1 MSYRIVKFRFSSP
14 FRFGRNFID
23 NCETGFTA
31 DTFFSAL
38 YIEALKSGKS
48 EELYRYVQNGTLL
61 FSDAFPWYGKTLC
74 LPKPLSAGE
83 TERQAYGS
91 SVKKKKLKKL
101 KYISVDD
108 FDSYLGGT
116 FSIENYSDP
125 VASHIRQYLKVN
137 AAVRGNEE
145 TLPYRIRLCEFSGTS
160 GAGAYNSADN
170 TCSAG
175 YSSGTA
181 ACDKAER
188 KTGDSAKESDE
199 AEAGFCSFDSGLY
212 IIVKCSE
219 GSAEE
224 MFRELLSYLSF
235 SGIGGKRSS
244 GCGRFKFEI
253 LDAPVPLAARL
264 DSTRGKVMSLSIS
277 LPEDSEL
284 EKALEGGAYTVVKR
298 SGFIASETFASQQMK
313 KKDLYML
320 KSGSCF
326 NTTFRG
332 SVRNVACRGGSHPVF
347 RYGKPIF
354 LGIDS

>member
-1 MSYRIVKFRFSSP
+1 MNYRIVKFRFSSP

-23 NCETGFTA
+23 NCETGFAA

-48 EELYRYVQNGTLL
+48 EDLYRNVQNGTLL
-61 FSDAFPWYGKTLC
+61 FSDAFPWYGNTLC

-101 KYISVDD
+101 KYISADD
-108 FDSYLGGT
+108 FDSYLNGT
-116 FSIENYSDP
+116 FSIENHSDP
-125 VASHIRQYLKVN
+125 VASYIRQYLKVN
-137 AAVRGNEE
+137 AAVRGNDE
-145 TLPYRIRLCEFSGTS
+145 TLPYRIRMCEFRGTS
-160 GAGAYNSADN
+160 GAAADGRTETPAGGTGGCRAEINGAGADCFGSN
-170 TCSAG
+170 
-175 YSSGTA
+175 
-181 ACDKAER
+181 
-188 KTGDSAKESDE
+188 
-199 AEAGFCSFDSGLY
+199 DSGLY
-212 IIVKCSE
+212 IIVKCTDD
-219 GSAEE
+219 GAEDL
-224 MFRELLSYLSF
+224 FRELLSYLSF
-235 SGIGGKRSS
+235 SGLGGKRSS
-244 GCGRFKFEI
+244 GSGRFEFEI
-253 LDAPVPLAARL
+253 QDAPASLAARL
-264 DSTRGKVMSLSIS
+264 ESTQGKVMSLSIS

-284 EKALEGGAYTVVKR
+284 ENALDGGAYTVVKR

-313 KKDLYML
+313 KRDLYML

-326 NTTFRG
+326 NTTFQG